1 MTAGKTTFYGVGA
14 GVLFS
19 YLALANMPSPG
30 PAGEE
35 RGPRHAAAPAAESL
49 AGDVRAQA
57 TRLQARM
64 AQAPAPDQN
73 ARNPFSFAPAP
84 RAARTMPWEPVARA
98 ASTPEGPPAVST
110 PPDPPMSLMGIAEET
125 RPAGIRRTAVI
136 ALAPGPGGADTIYMV
151 VEGQPV
157 GNRYKVTKIGVDAV
171 ELEDLLTK
179 GYRRLA
185 LR

>member
-1 MTAGKTTFYGVGA
+1 MTAGKTAFYSVGA
-14 GVLFS
+14 AVLFS
-19 YLALANMPSPG
+19 YLAVANMPSPQS
-30 PAGEE
+30 PGEE
-35 RGPRHAAAPAAESL
+35 RATRHAAAPGADSL

-57 TRLQARM
+57 TRLHARM

-73 ARNPFSFAPAP
+73 ARNPFSFASAP

-98 ASTPEGPPAVST
+98 VTTPEGRPAVST
-110 PPDPPMSLMGIAEET
+110 PADPAMTLMGIAEET
-125 RPAGIRRTAVI
+125 RPDGIRRTAVI
-136 ALAPGPGGADTIYMV
+136 SLAPGPGAADTIYMV
-151 VEGQPV
+151 AEGQPV
-157 GNRYKVTKIGVDAV
+157 GDRYKVTRIGVDAV

>member
-1 MTAGKTTFYGVGA
+1 MTAGKTAFYSVGA
-14 GVLFS
+14 AVLFS
-19 YLALANMPSPG
+19 YLAVANMPSPQSPG
-30 PAGEE
+30 GE
-35 RGPRHAAAPAAESL
+35 RATRPAAASGAGSL
-49 AGDVRAQA
+49 AGEVRAQA
-57 TRLQARM
+57 TRLQTRM

-84 RAARTMPWEPVARA
+84 RAARTMPGEPVARA
-98 ASTPEGPPAVST
+98 ASTPDGPPAVST
-110 PPDPPMSLMGIAEET
+110 PPDPAMTLMGIAEET
-125 RPAGIRRTAVI
+125 QPTGLRRTAVI
-136 ALAPGPGGADTIYMV
+136 SLAPGPGGADTIYMV
-151 VEGQPV
+151 AEGQPL